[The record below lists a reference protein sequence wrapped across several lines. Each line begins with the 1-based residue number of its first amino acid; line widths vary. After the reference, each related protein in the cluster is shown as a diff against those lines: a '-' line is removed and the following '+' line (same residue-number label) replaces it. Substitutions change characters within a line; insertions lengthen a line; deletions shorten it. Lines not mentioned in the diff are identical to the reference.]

1 MACRRLTLPVY
12 LGHGIVEDTD
22 HESDDHEQGD
32 QSPEFQE
39 SPPTS
44 PTSPKPSFAPS
55 GQAKPIRRFKN
66 RIPSPLNL
74 DIPKLDKFQHA
85 YTVRKRTPDYCE
97 VRSSRLRRPIFRKQ

>member
-1 MACRRLTLPVY
+1 MACKRLTLPVY

-22 HESDDHEQGD
+22 HESDDHD

-55 GQAKPIRRFKN
+55 GQAKPVRRFKN

-85 YTVRKRTPDYCE
+85 YTVSKRTPNHE
-97 VRSSRLRRPIFRKQ
+97 VRSLRLRRPVFRKQ